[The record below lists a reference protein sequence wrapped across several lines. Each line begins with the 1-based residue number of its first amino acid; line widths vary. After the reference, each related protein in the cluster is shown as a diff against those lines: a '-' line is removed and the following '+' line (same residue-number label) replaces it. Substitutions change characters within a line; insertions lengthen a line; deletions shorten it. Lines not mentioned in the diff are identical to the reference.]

1 MHVCID
7 NYYILVKTKITP
19 MITDHY
25 TNLALVYDEYY
36 RYSNDYINYFTNSIV
51 EQLPVDSD
59 ETIVELGAGTGIFA
73 REILQQVPSV
83 HMICVDNSGDML
95 GQSNDRRMQLIC
107 QDAVAF
113 SLTGISYDK
122 LYMKEFIHHIGKDD
136 RKTMFNGI
144 WHQLKKDGSVLILM
158 EPGRLNYPLFAEALD
173 RFENKQPS
181 RLEIIKELE
190 LAGFTT
196 SFNVISYPINIS
208 KAKYIDMVRKRYM
221 SILES
226 FTDDELATGIK
237 SINESHKNDDL
248 EYLEIFYCIR
258 GIK

>member
-1 MHVCID
+1 M
-7 NYYILVKTKITP
+7 T
-19 MITDHY
+19 TDHY
-25 TNLALVYDEYY
+25 ANLALVYDEYY

-51 EQLPVDSD
+51 EQLPVNND

-73 REILQQVPSV
+73 REILRRVPSV
-83 HMICVDNSGDML
+83 HMICVDNSEEML

-144 WHQLKKDGSVLILM
+144 WHQLKNNGSVLILM

-173 RFENKQPS
+173 RFESNQPS
-181 RLEIIKELE
+181 RSEIVTALEV
-190 LAGFTT
+190 AGFTT
-196 SFNVISYPINIS
+196 SFSVISYPINLT
-208 KAKYIDMVRKRYM
+208 KAKYIQMVRDRYM
-221 SILES
+221 SVLES
-226 FTDDELATGIK
+226 FTDDELENGIA
-237 SINESHKNDDL
+237 SIDKSHKNDEL
-248 EYLEIFYCIR
+248 EFLEIFYCIR